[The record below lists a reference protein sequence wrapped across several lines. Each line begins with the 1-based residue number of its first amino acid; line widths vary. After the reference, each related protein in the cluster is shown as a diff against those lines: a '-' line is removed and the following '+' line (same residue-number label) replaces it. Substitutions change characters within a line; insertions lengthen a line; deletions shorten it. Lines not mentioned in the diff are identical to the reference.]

1 MLLLL
6 NCFFRVH
13 GSPRG
18 ENAVQFG
25 PDVTEAFCT
34 RERVSLIVRSHQF
47 VDHGYKVMH
56 RGHLLTVFSARN
68 YFMKQSGLKNDSAIL
83 LVAEDDEGNIRVRPK
98 RLLHLES
105 SRG

>member
-68 YFMKQSGLKNDSAIL
+68 YDERRDVNNGAML
-83 LVAEDDEGNIRVRPK
+83 LFATDADGALRVHPK
-98 RLLHLES
+98 VS
-105 SRG
+105 S